1 MDFSRVKTVVH
12 PDYAYLEDF
21 VRRLPQEEFPID
33 HVFCDRRNTVVA
45 THEQGIPMVVK
56 KYARPTVFNCFIY
69 TFFRPTKA
77 KRAYRYAMRL
87 ECCGVETA
95 APIGYV
101 HVYRWGIFHT
111 GYFLCRFL
119 PYPTL
124 ASIKKIDKTEKQKL
138 SEDFILFTA
147 FLHRHGLVPGDYNPG
162 NILYSKDSDGKYHFA
177 LVDINRFHFGHSS
190 MGRCMRSFTQ
200 LSGARI
206 SLLASLIRRYC
217 DIRHWDLKQA
227 WKYFQFYR
235 RSLCRKE
242 RIKSKFKSL
251 LGLLP

>member
-87 ECCGVETA
+87 ERCGVETA

-111 GYFLCRFL
+111 GYFLCRYL

-124 ASIKKIDKTEKQKL
+124 ASIKGLNEVEKQQL
-138 SEDFILFTA
+138 CDDCIAFTV
-147 FLHRHGLVPGDYNPG
+147 FLHRHKLIPGDYSTTKILTG
-162 NILYSKDSDGKYHFA
+162 NITSPWWISIVFISDILPWPVACARSRSYRESGFHSLRLLWA
-177 LVDINRFHFGHSS
+177 DIAMFVIG
-190 MGRCMRSFTQ
+190 T
-200 LSGARI
+200 
-206 SLLASLIRRYC
+206 
-217 DIRHWDLKQA
+217 
-227 WKYFQFYR
+227 
-235 RSLCRKE
+235 
-242 RIKSKFKSL
+242 
-251 LGLLP
+251 

>member
-1 MDFSRVKTVVH
+1 MPILKISSGDCLKRIFRSI
-12 PDYAYLEDF
+12 AYF
-21 VRRLPQEEFPID
+21 A
-33 HVFCDRRNTVVA
+33 TVA
-45 THEQGIPMVVK
+45 TRSSPRMIRASRWLSRNMRALPCSIVSFTPSSVPPK
-56 KYARPTVFNCFIY
+56 P
-69 TFFRPTKA
+69 

-87 ECCGVETA
+87 ERCGVETA

-138 SEDFILFTA
+138 SEDFISFTA

-162 NILYSKDSDGKYHFA
+162 NILYHKDSDGKYRFA

-242 RIKSKFKSL
+242 RIKSQFKSF

>member
-69 TFFRPTKA
+69 TLFRPTKA

-87 ECCGVETA
+87 ERCGVETA

-111 GYFLCRFL
+111 GYFLCRYL

-124 ASIKKIDKTEKQKL
+124 ASIKGLNEVEKQQL
-138 SEDFILFTA
+138 CDDFIAFTA
-147 FLHRHGLVPGDYNPG
+147 FLHRHKLIPGDYNPG
-162 NILYSKDSDGKYHFA
+162 NILYH
-177 LVDINRFHFGHSS
+177 N
-190 MGRCMRSFTQ
+190 
-200 LSGARI
+200 
-206 SLLASLIRRYC
+206 
-217 DIRHWDLKQA
+217 
-227 WKYFQFYR
+227 
-235 RSLCRKE
+235 
-242 RIKSKFKSL
+242 
-251 LGLLP
+251 